1 MRDPKEIYF
10 FSRNFTETTV
20 QPTRTSSIRKQHLV
34 MFGAVLAALAAF
46 SQFAHAD
53 SGYASN
59 WGPSIGTTAPVLS
72 AVDQDG
78 NVQNLQSLS
87 NDKGLL
93 FVFNRSVD
101 W

>member
-1 MRDPKEIYF
+1 M
-10 FSRNFTETTV
+10 
-20 QPTRTSSIRKQHLV
+20 QPTRTCSIKKMHLAI
-34 MFGAVLAALAAF
+34 FAAVLAAL

-78 NVQNLQSLS
+78 NLQNIQSLS
-87 NDKGLL
+87 SNKGLL

>member
-1 MRDPKEIYF
+1 
-10 FSRNFTETTV
+10 V
-20 QPTRTSSIRKQHLV
+20 QPTRTNSLRKQHLI
-34 MFGAVLAALAAF
+34 MFAAVLAAF

-59 WGPSIGTTAPVLS
+59 WGPSIGATAPVLS

-87 NDKGLL
+87 DDKGLL

>member
-1 MRDPKEIYF
+1 M
-10 FSRNFTETTV
+10 
-20 QPTRTSSIRKQHLV
+20 QPIKLSSIRVLHHV
-34 MFGAVLAALAAF
+34 MFVTALAAL

-53 SGYASN
+53 SEYSTD
-59 WGPSIGTTAPVLS
+59 WGPSIGATAPMLS

-78 NVQNLQSLS
+78 NLRNLESLS
-87 NDKGLL
+87 SDKGLL